1 MWQYIMKVSITY
13 PIYRCFSLELNPHWK
28 SFGNCMKTLNK
39 ATLFGLIFGLFA
51 CSTPV
56 SQFGVYK
63 QSDGT
68 IGVHAPKDA
77 KENEAKEVALEECKK
92 LGKKTVTLLES
103 RKTVNDR
110 FPITYIYLCR

>member
-1 MWQYIMKVSITY
+1 MKNSKKLVLTGITG
-13 PIYRCFSLELNPHWK
+13 L
-28 SFGNCMKTLNK
+28 
-39 ATLFGLIFGLFA
+39 AFGLLA

-56 SQFGVYK
+56 SQFGVYR

-77 KENEAKEVALEECKK
+77 KESEAQEQALAECKK
-92 LGKKTVTLLES
+92 EGKRTVKILES

-110 FPITYIYLCR
+110 FPLTYIYLCR

>member
-1 MWQYIMKVSITY
+1 MVRRYLALII
-13 PIYRCFSLELNPHWK
+13 
-28 SFGNCMKTLNK
+28 
-39 ATLFGLIFGLFA
+39 GLLLAA
-51 CSTPV
+51 CSTPQ

-77 KENEAKEVALEECKK
+77 KETEAQEVALAECKK
-92 LGKKTVTLLES
+92 EGKRTVTILES

-110 FPITYIYLCR
+110 FPLTYIYLCR